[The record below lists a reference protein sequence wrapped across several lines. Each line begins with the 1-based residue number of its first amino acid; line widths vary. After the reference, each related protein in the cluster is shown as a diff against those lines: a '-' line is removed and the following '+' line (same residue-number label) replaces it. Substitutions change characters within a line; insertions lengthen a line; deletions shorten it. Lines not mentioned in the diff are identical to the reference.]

1 MYQKLLKKSKLF
13 WILKKIDETIAG
25 EARDRGCLCGGKL
38 HQANYPR
45 KPRGSPVGDRKD
57 FQRRLSFCCSREG
70 CRRRTTPP
78 SVLFLGGKVY
88 FSALIVIISA
98 RRLETPQKRINELC
112 GLVGVRPRTLHRWLK
127 WWREDF
133 VRSEHWIAEQGRFR
147 TCPKQTKLPLSL
159 LDSFNRKGPAHKLA
173 LLLRFIAPL
182 TTSSF
187 GPTF

>member
-1 MYQKLLKKSKLF
+1 LYQKLLKKSKLF
-13 WILKKIDETIAG
+13 WILKKIDEAIAG
-25 EARDRGCLCGGKL
+25 EARERGCLCGGKL

-45 KPRGSPVGDRKD
+45 KPRGSLVGDRKD
-57 FQRRLSFCCSREG
+57 FQRRLSFCCSQEG

-88 FSALIVIISA
+88 FSAVIVIISA
-98 RRLETPQKRINELC
+98 LRLGTPQKRINELC
-112 GLVGVRPRTLHRWLK
+112 ELVGVSSRTLLRWLK

-159 LDSFNRKGPAHKLA
+159 LESFDRKGPAHKLA